1 MSAVS
6 ASTPQG
12 AIISKTRL
20 KFKLHQCAGLPRTC
34 IASHLAQEYQ
44 PHQRSQ
50 SSPLAATLATSSS
63 VPSCPPQNQAL
74 QPPRARPPHLAMAS
88 SCLSSSRSSISPV
101 HSGMLRQAQALGTK
115 ARVQP
120 RSSMHSTG
128 RGGSMRMKCRK
139 RRMRMS
145 SSVSVTVRYV
155 YIAEVHFMG
164 NAKLVKSTVGL
175 FAYVLCGDGIL
186 YCVATAQL

>member
-12 AIISKTRL
+12 AIISKKRPM
-20 KFKLHQCAGLPRTC
+20 FKLHQCAGLPLTC

-44 PHQRSQ
+44 PHQKSQ

-74 QPPRARPPHLAMAS
+74 QPPQARPPHLAMAMAS
-88 SCLSSSRSSISPV
+88 TCLSSSRSSISPV
-101 HSGMLRQAQALGTK
+101 HSGMMRQAQAFRTK
-115 ARVQP
+115 ARVHP

-128 RGGSMRMKCRK
+128 RRGSTRMKCRK

-155 YIAEVHFMG
+155 SIARVHVVG
-164 NAKLVKSTVGL
+164 SAELVKTVVDV
-175 FAYVLCGDGIL
+175 FSDV
-186 YCVATAQL
+186 